1 MMARLQLLWTQKK
14 GMVVILLLTVCSVG
28 LLAAAKLVGR
38 SPAVPTF
45 EVQRGEFLDTLQLH
59 GEVKALKSVSITAP
73 AEVGDLQIVKIAADG
88 TPVKQGDILVEFDKT
103 KTEQDLAQDRSA
115 LKSAKAEIEQAR
127 AQARLAEE
135 ADTTEMM
142 KARYDVERAKLD
154 AAKEEIV
161 SKIEGAEAKLKLA
174 DAEQKLRETE
184 EKLKSDR
191 TVNQATIESKIAAG
205 QKAAFDTE
213 RAGRAL
219 IKMTLPAPMAG
230 VISLVSLWHPD
241 GEYPLRPGD
250 HTWAGAPI
258 AELPDISTLRITA
271 RVDETERGR
280 VALKQTVTAQ
290 FDAIPERQFTGHVE
304 DISTLASS
312 DFSGGWPFA
321 RNFELKVALDQIDS
335 RLKPGMTAQL
345 TVIVDRI
352 ANGLSIPA
360 QASFQRSGQT
370 VAYVWTGSK
379 FEERAIEVERRS
391 GDRLLVQKGLQ
402 PGDRTALKDPT
413 VKE

>member
-1 MMARLQLLWTQKK
+1 MMTRLHALWTQRK
-14 GMVVILLLTVCSVG
+14 GVVAVLVLTLGSAA
-28 LLAAAKLVGR
+28 LLAATKLANR
-38 SPAVPTF
+38 SPSVPTF

-59 GEVKALKSVSITAP
+59 GEVKALKSVTITAP
-73 AEVGDLQIVKIAADG
+73 AEVGDLQIVKLAADG
-88 TPVKQGDILVEFDKT
+88 TPVKQGDVLVEFDKT
-103 KTEQDLAQDRSA
+103 KTEQDLAQYRST

-135 ADTTEMM
+135 ADTTDMM
-142 KARYDVERAKLD
+142 KARYNVERAKLD
-154 AAKEEIV
+154 ANKEEIV

-174 DAEQKLRETE
+174 DAEQKLKETE
-184 EKLKSDR
+184 QKLESDR
-191 TVNQATIESKIAAG
+191 TVNRATIESKIAAS

-213 RAGRAL
+213 RAERAL
-219 IKMTLPAPMAG
+219 TKMTLPAPLAG

-241 GEYPLRPGD
+241 GESPFKPGD
-250 HTWAGAPI
+250 HAWAGAPI
-258 AELPDISTLRITA
+258 AELPDSSTLRVTA

-280 VALKQTVTAQ
+280 VALRQNVMAQ

-312 DFSGGWPFA
+312 DFSGGWPIA
-321 RNFELKVALDQIDS
+321 RNFEMRAVLDQSDS

-360 QASFQRSGQT
+360 QASLQRSGQT

-379 FEERAIEVERRS
+379 FEERTIEVERRS
-391 GDRLLVQKGLQ
+391 GDRILVQKGLQ
-402 PGDRTALKDPT
+402 PGDRIALKDPT

>member
-1 MMARLQLLWTQKK
+1 MMARLQLLWTQRKEI
-14 GMVVILLLTVCSVG
+14 VVVLLLTLGSAA
-28 LLAAAKLVGR
+28 LLAAAKLVNR

-45 EVQRGEFLDTLQLH
+45 EVQHGEFLDTLQLR
-59 GEVKALKSVSITAP
+59 GEVKALKSLSITAP
-73 AEVGDLQIVKIAADG
+73 AEVGELQIVKIAANG
-88 TPVKQGDILVEFDKT
+88 TPVKQGDVLVEFDKT
-103 KTEQDLAQDRSA
+103 KTEQDLAQYRST

-142 KARYDVERAKLD
+142 KARYDVQRAKLD
-154 AAKEEIV
+154 ANKEEIV

-174 DAEQKLRETE
+174 DAEQKLKETE
-184 EKLKSDR
+184 TKLRSDQTLNR
-191 TVNQATIESKIAAG
+191 ATIESKIAAS
-205 QKAAFDTE
+205 QKAAFDAE
-213 RAGRAL
+213 RAERAL
-219 IKMTLPAPMAG
+219 TKMTLLAPLSG

-258 AELPDISTLRITA
+258 AELPDSSTLRVTA

-280 VALKQTVTAQ
+280 VALKQTVVAQ
-290 FDAIPERQFTGHVE
+290 FDAIPERQFTGNIA

-321 RNFELKVALDQIDS
+321 RNFEMKAVLDQTDS

-379 FEERAIEVERRS
+379 FEQRAIEVERRS
-391 GDRLLVQKGLQ
+391 GDRILVQKGLQ
-402 PGDRTALKDPT
+402 PGDRAALKDPT
-413 VKE
+413 LKE